1 MNNRLEQF
9 VRDHRGEFDD
19 EEPGREVWEDIR
31 FRIESGEQ
39 RPSDPSK
46 NADPSEPPQPKNI
59 WKIIRPGSV
68 RWSAAAAIVL
78 VMGGSIWFF
87 KQQEGTPP
95 VIAAT
100 QNPTATQSREQNQQ
114 NQGRQPSTETS
125 SVAPHLSPT
134 SGGSTRESLA
144 ATESKNSKDPNA
156 AGSDADATINE
167 EMYHYARLVE
177 LKHKE
182 LKTIEKDEPLLYKQF
197 ASDVHDLDSVYQ
209 TLQQQ
214 LPKNPNREQ
223 LLEAMLQNLQLQM
236 GLLNHQLDI
245 IKQIN
250 HSKKT
255 AYEKA
260 YKTA

>member
-1 MNNRLEQF
+1 MNDRLEKF
-9 VRDHRGEFDD
+9 IRDHREEFDD
-19 EEPGREVWEDIR
+19 DEPGKKVWEDIQFQIEPGKKSEQQPAPFNWSKI
-31 FRIESGEQ
+31 FRL
-39 RPSDPSK
+39 
-46 NADPSEPPQPKNI
+46 N
-59 WKIIRPGSV
+59 SV
-68 RWSAAAAIVL
+68 RWSAAAAIIV
-78 VMGGSIWFF
+78 VMVGSIWYFQHSD
-87 KQQEGTPP
+87 KQQPG
-95 VIAAT
+95 IAAAHNPASS
-100 QNPTATQSREQNQQ
+100 QNLSTDTSSGSGKPATVAQTPADSLSKTGAADKGSLAVAAPKDKKDDKDQNTAT
-114 NQGRQPSTETS
+114 T
-125 SVAPHLSPT
+125 
-134 SGGSTRESLA
+134 
-144 ATESKNSKDPNA
+144 
-156 AGSDADATINE
+156 DADATINE

-197 ASDVHDLDSVYQ
+197 AADVHNLDSVYQ

-260 YKTA
+260 YKTV

>member
-1 MNNRLEQF
+1 MSSRLEQF
-9 VRDHRGEFDD
+9 IRDHREEFDG
-19 EEPGREVWEDIR
+19 EEPGKRVWEDIR
-31 FRIESGEQ
+31 FRMEPQQPSVHPLPGQQPSGAE
-39 RPSDPSK
+39 RSGSSK
-46 NADPSEPPQPKNI
+46 I
-59 WKIIRPGSV
+59 VRFTSV
-68 RWSAAAAIVL
+68 RWSAAAAIIL
-78 VMGGSIWFF
+78 VIAGSIWFF
-87 KQQEGTPP
+87 KHNGQQTGQPA
-95 VIAAT
+95 IAAT
-100 QNPTATQSREQNQQ
+100 QPKEPAAAQN
-114 NQGRQPSTETS
+114 RQPSADTPSGITPRTEPTTADPAATAQTITGS
-125 SVAPHLSPT
+125 SGTAGTPEK
-134 SGGSTRESLA
+134 GSSA
-144 ATESKNSKDPNA
+144 ATE
-156 AGSDADATINE
+156 ADAMINE

-197 ASDVHDLDSVYQ
+197 AADVHSLDSVYQ
-209 TLQQQ
+209 SLQQQ

>member
-19 EEPGREVWEDIR
+19 EEPGKQVWEDIR
-31 FRIESGEQ
+31 FQIEPGKQ
-39 RPSDPSK
+39 RPVDNTSKNTDPSDNTRSK
-46 NADPSEPPQPKNI
+46 SDQG
-59 WKIIRPGSV
+59 IIRLNSV
-68 RWSAAAAIVL
+68 RWSAAAAIIL
-78 VMGGSIWFF
+78 VMAGSIWFF
-87 KQQEGTPP
+87 KHKDDNQS
-95 VIAAT
+95 VLAAR
-100 QNPTATQSREQNQQ
+100 QNPTATPAQ
-114 NQGRQPSTETS
+114 NQGRQPAAPDTLSA
-125 SVAPHLSPT
+125 APHTSPS
-134 SGGSTRESLA
+134 SGGTRESLA
-144 ATESKNSKDPNA
+144 ATESRDSKEPANA
-156 AGSDADATINE
+156 TASGDADANINE

-197 ASDVHDLDSVYQ
+197 AADVHDLDSVYQ
-209 TLQQQ
+209 SLQKE